1 MRVKKIAIAV
11 AISLSLPVV
20 KLHATPQDEE
30 FQKIASDYIEEELT
44 ANPEQATELGDH
56 RFDSQLTDYSAQAR
70 AKELATQKEFRDKLN
85 AIDGSQLTGAN
96 NIDFR
101 ILKQNINYQI
111 FRAEELKEPEWDPLV
126 YMQSLANSLYL
137 LVARDFA
144 PPEQR
149 IPNLR
154 QRMEAIP
161 RVIAQAKANLQHP
174 PRIHTETAIEQ
185 AQGAI
190 NLVREGLAPLL
201 DRVPQMKKEL
211 APLQEKTTAVLEEYK
226 KWLEK
231 DLLPRSDGD
240 FRLGVDKFRKKL
252 RFALASDLSMEE
264 IMKRAQLDLEQTQT
278 AIYETARPLYKKY
291 FPEAD
296 QPALADKKEVTA
308 TVLNKLAEQHPDDNT
323 IVGYAQ
329 KIVGEATDFVRSHN
343 LVTIPDT
350 PLDVIVM
357 PEFKRGQA
365 IAYCDAS
372 GPLEKNGKTF
382 FAVAP
387 TPNDW
392 SKQRKESFFREY
404 NNYMVRDLSVHEA
417 MPGHYLQLAH
427 ANEFRAPTLVRAI
440 LKSGTFI
447 EGWAVYCEQM
457 MAEQGYGG
465 PEVKMQQLKMRLR
478 AICNAILD
486 QRIHAGNMSEPEA
499 MDLMM
504 KEGYQQEGE
513 AVAKWKRARLTSTQL
528 STYFVGVT
536 EHLDLRD
543 RAKKKAGAS
552 FDQKKYNDQVISYG
566 SPPVKYVR
574 ELMGL

>member
-1 MRVKKIAIAV
+1 VKKIVIAV

-101 ILKQNINYQI
+101 ILKQNIDYQI

-126 YMQSLANSLYL
+126 YMQSLGNSLYL

-144 PPEQR
+144 PPERR

-211 APLQEKTTAVLEEYK
+211 APLQEKTAAVLEDYK

-296 QPALADKKEVTA
+296 QPALADKKKVTA
-308 TVLNKLAEQHPDDNT
+308 AVLNKLAEQHPDDNT

-404 NNYMVRDLSVHEA
+404 NNYMVRDLSMHEA

-543 RAKKKAGAS
+543 KAKKKAGAS